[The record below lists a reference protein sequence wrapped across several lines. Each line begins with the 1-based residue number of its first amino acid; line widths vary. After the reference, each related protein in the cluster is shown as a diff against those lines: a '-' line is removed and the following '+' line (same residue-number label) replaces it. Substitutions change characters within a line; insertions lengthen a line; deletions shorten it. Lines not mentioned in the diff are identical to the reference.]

1 MKQMSLA
8 TSGFELSPKRTR
20 KRAFLDEMDAVIPW
34 LDRGIQANLTSAK
47 RRHPAIYSALL
58 HKILDKG

>member
-8 TSGFELSPKRTR
+8 TSGFELAPKRTR

-34 LDRGIQANLTSAK
+34 
-47 RRHPAIYSALL
+47 
-58 HKILDKG
+58 